1 MVDIYASSVS
11 KEVFVWISLIVL
23 TISMLWVLI
32 FNISPIHD
40 MVDEHLINNEHSM
53 PQLKVAGYIIEFGG
67 LALSAI
73 SLIMLYIYQI
83 YWKPYKHLKGVDDDK
98 LNAFIAEQKKK

>member
-32 FNISPIHD
+32 FNISPIHGI
-40 MVDEHLINNEHSM
+40 VEENLTSSSM
-53 PQLKVAGYIIEFGG
+53 TQLKVAGYIIEFGG
-67 LALSAI
+67 LALSGI
-73 SLIMLYIYQI
+73 SLVMLYIYQI

>member
-32 FNISPIHD
+32 FNISPMHD
-40 MVDEHLINNEHSM
+40 MVDKYLIDNSA
-53 PQLKVAGYIIEFGG
+53 PQMKVAGYIIEFGG

-73 SLIMLYIYQI
+73 SLVMLYIYQI

-98 LNAFIAEQKKK
+98 LNAFIAEQKNK